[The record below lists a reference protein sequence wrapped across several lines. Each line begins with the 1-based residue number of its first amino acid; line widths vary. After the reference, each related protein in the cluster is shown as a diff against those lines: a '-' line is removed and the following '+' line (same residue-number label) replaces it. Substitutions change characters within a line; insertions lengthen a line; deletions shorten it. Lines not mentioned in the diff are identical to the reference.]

1 MTVRDIYEI
10 IDKLAPF
17 DSACEWD
24 NCGLICGDMEEEV
37 TGIYLTLDADLYAL
51 EKAKEKG
58 ANLVISHHPLIF
70 DALRKVTSDNNIYHY
85 IRKGVSVIS
94 AHTCL
99 DAAKGGINDCLAQ
112 IAGLEDIKE
121 MITDNIPLG
130 RMGSVNISDSEAFV
144 KSLCQRLDTGAQYV
158 INGKIRN
165 VAVVSGSG
173 GGCMDDAIKSG
184 CDTLIT
190 GEAKH
195 DHFVKANDIG
205 FNLIALGH
213 FETENIILQPLYE
226 KLRGICPV
234 FISDRK
240 YNFRRM

>member
-1 MTVRDIYEI
+1 MKIRDIYEI
-10 IDKLAPF
+10 IDKIAPF
-17 DSACEWD
+17 STACEWD
-24 NCGLICGDMEEEV
+24 NCGLICGDMEQEV

-51 EKAKEKG
+51 ENAKKQG
-58 ANLVISHHPLIF
+58 ANLVISHHPLTF
-70 DALRKVTSDNNIYHY
+70 EPLRKVTAESNIYHY
-85 IRKGVSVIS
+85 IRNGIAVIS

-99 DAAKGGINDCLAQ
+99 DAAKGGINDCLAE

-121 MITDNIPLG
+121 MITDGIPLG
-130 RMGSVNISDSEAFV
+130 RTGHVLADDGDGFV
-144 KSLCQRLDTGAQYV
+144 ESLCKKLNTGAQYV

-173 GGCMDDAIKSG
+173 GGCMDDAVKSG

-226 KLRGICPV
+226 KLKGICPV

-240 YNFRRM
+240 YNFRRI